1 MVKSPT
7 GYRTGHFPE
16 IRPDT
21 GPDLLSG
28 TPLYIM
34 HYHECSFHEQSMPD
48 NQRKFELFDLRTNVD
63 HKVFL
68 IIRNTSGL
76 IILKV

>member
-1 MVKSPT
+1 MVKSPA

-28 TPLYIM
+28 TLLI
-34 HYHECSFHEQSMPD
+34 QSIVENLGMRE
-48 NQRKFELFDLRTNVD
+48 NTERTGA
-63 HKVFL
+63 F
-68 IIRNTSGL
+68 TP
-76 IILKV
+76 

>member
-1 MVKSPT
+1 MHILFPFVRYSFCLKLLFQDNIRPDIVKSAA

-28 TPLYIM
+28 TPLELVEDEDVVTSCISYLATQS
-34 HYHECSFHEQSMPD
+34 SFEV
-48 NQRKFELFDLRTNVD
+48 L
-63 HKVFL
+63 
-68 IIRNTSGL
+68 
-76 IILKV
+76 